1 MNNKIIRTGIEKP
14 NQKKKQKKNQ
24 KHQPTLFSFG
34 FYQFLLKKCIYKVI
48 RFDIESGWNILF
60 EGDSSLIFVIK
71 KTMSLILE
79 TTLVK
84 HYLASS

>member
-14 NQKKKQKKNQ
+14 NQKKNTKK
-24 KHQPTLFSFG
+24 KSKTPTHSVFFWILSIFAE
-34 FYQFLLKKCIYKVI
+34 KKCIYKVI

-71 KTMSLILE
+71 KQCRSFWRQ
-79 TTLVK
+79 
-84 HYLASS
+84 HS